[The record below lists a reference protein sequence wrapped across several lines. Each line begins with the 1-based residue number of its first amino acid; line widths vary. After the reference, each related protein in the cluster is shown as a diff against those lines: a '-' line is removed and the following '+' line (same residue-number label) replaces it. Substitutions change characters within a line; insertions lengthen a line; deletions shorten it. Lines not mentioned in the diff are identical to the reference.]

1 MDSVTASVL
10 MVLAGLGVRVVALAF
25 EETRARWQD
34 RQEQVRRRELAL
46 LARSLP
52 RGSRLDEVRE
62 DGSEVHLVISR
73 YGGSKEG
80 GSA

>member
-10 MVLAGLGVRVVALAF
+10 VAAAGLGMRIVALTF
-25 EETRARWQD
+25 EEARVRWRG
-34 RQEQVRRRELAL
+34 RQEQARRRELAV

-52 RGSRLDEVRE
+52 QGSRLDEVRE

-73 YGGSKEG
+73 NAVSEEG